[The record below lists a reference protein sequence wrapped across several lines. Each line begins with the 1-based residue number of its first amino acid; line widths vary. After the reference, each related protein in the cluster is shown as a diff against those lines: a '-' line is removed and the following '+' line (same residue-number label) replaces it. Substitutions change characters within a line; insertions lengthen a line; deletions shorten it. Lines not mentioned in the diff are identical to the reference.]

1 MNLDTIGSLEIVN
14 HVCSCLFVS
23 MVKDVVFRVHLP
35 FDLMHLVGS
44 VRAILGHDNGT
55 FELSVDKACVVSHS
69 SISNQSETMVN

>member
-1 MNLDTIGSLEIVN
+1 VNLDTIGSLEIVN

-69 SISNQSETMVN
+69 SISDQSETMVN